1 MAEIAQESGHWYD
14 RAGRPAY
21 TVIGKN
27 GRQRNTTLRD
37 AREHGYCPSV
47 TTILRCAAKPALDIW
62 KQNQVLL
69 AALTL
74 PRIDG
79 ETDEAFCARVMEDSK
94 RQAKEAAELGSAL
107 HTAIELHLQ
116 DREIDLRWS
125 RHVTAL
131 EDVMLAHGVNLRQGK
146 AEHSFCSPLGYGGKV
161 DWHSEHAV
169 VDFKSKPKIDAKT
182 AAYDEHL
189 MQLSAYKR
197 GLELTDDGFSVRKL
211 NVFVGIHDA
220 RILVH
225 EWTMDDGI
233 RGWTMFES
241 LLRYWKAANKYD
253 GAA

>member
-1 MAEIAQESGHWYD
+1 MTEIAQESGHWYD
-14 RAGRPAY
+14 RAGKPAY

-37 AREHGYCPSV
+37 ARERGYLPSV
-47 TTILRCAAKPALDIW
+47 TTIMRCAAKPALDIW

-94 RQAKEAAELGSAL
+94 RQAKEAAELGSSL

-116 DREIDLRWS
+116 GRDIDPRW
-125 RHVTAL
+125 HNHATAV
-131 EDVMLAHGVNLRQGK
+131 EEAMLAHGINLRQGR
-146 AEHSFCSPLGYGGKV
+146 AEHSFSCIDGYGGKI
-161 DWHSEHAV
+161 DWHSPLAV
-169 VDFKSKPKIDAKT
+169 VDFKSKPAIDAKT
-182 AAYDEHL
+182 KAYDEHA
-189 MQLSAYKR
+189 MQLAAYGR
-197 GLELTDDGFSVRKL
+197 GTGLVKPRAL
-211 NVFVGIHDA
+211 NVFVGIADA
-220 RILVH
+220 QVLIH
-225 EWTMDDGI
+225 EWTVEEYV
-233 RGWTMFES
+233 RGWTMFDS